1 MRKGYKLINVSDQR
15 PDRHTGTVV
24 PRKFSGLGTTI
35 APGEAIVVGEEIPGE
50 VAAYLAD
57 EETGILKAVAVDL
70 LTGEELEETEAE
82 APAQEET
89 APVVEPPVEEVAP
102 TQQEQQDSTEE
113 DDNQG

>member
-1 MRKGYKLINVSDQR
+1 MINVSDQR

-70 LTGEELEETEAE
+70 LTGEELEPEAE

-89 APVVEPPVEEVAP
+89 APVVEPPVDEVAP

-113 DDNQG
+113 DEDSQG